1 MAQQLINIGSS
12 PNKGDGDAIRTA
24 FDKVN
29 DNFTELY
36 VDVAGLKVAT
46 DSGTGVSIV
55 ANSVKGDVIG
65 QDSTVIVDSANAKV
79 TATLVGDVTGSVF
92 ADNSTLLVDGVNGN
106 IPKANVED
114 SANWDSAYSWGDHS
128 TAGYITSYTE
138 TDPIVG
144 AVNGI
149 IKADGAG
156 NISAAVPGVDYLVT
170 ETIDLATL
178 KTEVAASI
186 DFADFQA
193 RIAAL

>member
-1 MAQQLINIGSS
+1 MAKQSINTGSS
-12 PNKGDGDAIRTA
+12 QNKGDGDPLRTA
-24 FDKVN
+24 FTKIN
-29 DNFTELY
+29 NNFDELY
-36 VDVAGLKVAT
+36 TDVESLNSRVE
-46 DSGTGVSIV
+46 STGNTLERDIIG
-55 ANSVKGDVIG
+55 NVIA
-65 QDSTVIVDSANAKV
+65 QD
-79 TATLVGDVTGSVF
+79 
-92 ADNSTLLVDGVNGN
+92 STLLVDAVNAN

-114 SANWDSAYSWGDHS
+114 SVNWDTAHGWGDHS
-128 TAGYITSYTE
+128 AAGYLTAYTE

-156 NISAAVPGVDYLVT
+156 NITAAVAGTDYLQS

-178 KTEVAASI
+178 KTEVAASA